1 MKPFDPEK
9 DARWQTPR
17 NSGVRWSLVSGFA
30 LIILLFIWKQFPA
43 NETSPDDLIVYC
55 AAGIRLPVEE
65 AAKQFEKEFGVSIT
79 LDYDSSGALEGKLLL
94 DRDSNKT
101 RADLYIPADVSFAE
115 RARDKML
122 TSESIPL
129 ASFRLVL
136 ASSPKGDLSF
146 STLDEF
152 LALEVPFSICNVAAG
167 VGKKTKGTLE
177 KLGKWEVFESAKKT
191 TSPRVTDAAAAIKA
205 SDAVQAGFIWDT
217 TARQFGLK
225 IHELAELE
233 KVRSQISVNVTSSSA
248 KPAQAL
254 LFARYLASAQ
264 KGQTHFS
271 KHHFSSVPGDEW
283 EKSPELTVYCG
294 GLNRDAVYQTLRDF
308 EKREGCRII
317 EHFNGCGSLVAN
329 IKTMGQ
335 NASNTSMPDAFFT
348 CDASYMTKVGDLF
361 GEARDVSGTDVV
373 MLVRKGNPMG
383 LKTLTDLSKED
394 LSLGT
399 TDPKASTLGDLSWQL
414 LEKTGVASA
423 IKENDSWEVTTPT
436 AHELIMQMEAH
447 PKLDVA
453 LVYLA
458 NCQNLTKGKFETI
471 AIDDPLA
478 KATQNIAV
486 AKGSRFPQLS
496 ARLIDAIT
504 STTSRERFLRA
515 GFDWKVSG
523 EPEK

>member
-9 DARWQTPR
+9 DKRWKTPR
-17 NSGVRWSLVSGFA
+17 NSGITWSLVSIFA
-30 LIILLFIWKQFPA
+30 LVILLFLWKQFPS
-43 NETSPDDLIVYC
+43 NETSPDDLVVYC

-65 AAKQFEKEFGVSIT
+65 AATAFEKEFGVSIT

-94 DRDSNKT
+94 DRDNNKT
-101 RADLYIPADVSFAE
+101 RADLYVPADVSFAQ

-122 TSESIPL
+122 TAESIPI

-136 ASSPKGDLSF
+136 ASSPKEELSF
-146 STLDEF
+146 SSLDEF

-167 VGKKTKGTLE
+167 VGKKTKETLE
-177 KLGKWEVFESAKKT
+177 ELGKWEAFESAKKT
-191 TSPRVTDAAAAIKA
+191 ASPRVTDAAAAIAA
-205 SDAVQAGFIWDT
+205 SDAVQAGFVWDT

-225 IHELAELE
+225 IHELPELE
-233 KVRSQISVNVTSSSA
+233 KVQSRISVNLTSSTT

-254 LFARYLASAQ
+254 LFARYLAAPQ
-264 KGQTHFS
+264 KGQSHFS
-271 KHHFSSVPGDEW
+271 KHHFSGVPGDAW

-308 EKREGCRII
+308 EKREGCKII

-329 IKTMGQ
+329 IKTVGQ
-335 NASNTSMPDAFFT
+335 NESGNTMPDAFFT
-348 CDASYMTKVGDLF
+348 CDASYMTKVDDLF
-361 GEARDVSGTDVV
+361 GEAKDVSGTDVV

-383 LKTLTDLSKED
+383 LRTLIDLVRED

-414 LEKTGVASA
+414 LEKAGVAET
-423 IKENDSWEVTTPT
+423 IKNNDSWEVTTPT
-436 AHELIMQMEAH
+436 AHELILQMEAH
-447 PKLDVA
+447 PKLDVT

-471 AIDDPLA
+471 PIDDPLA

-486 AKGSRFPQLS
+486 AKGSKFPQLS

-504 STTSRERFLRA
+504 STTSRERFLKA

-523 EPEK
+523 SSEK